1 MILKMSQEGDDG
13 YLSVIEGGEEVD
25 SEMISSHAKHA
36 I

>member
-1 MILKMSQEGDDG
+1 MIFKMAQEGDDG

-25 SEMISSHAKHA
+25 SEMISSHTKHA

>member
-1 MILKMSQEGDDG
+1 MAQDGEYG

-25 SEMISSHAKHA
+25 SEMISNHTKHA